1 MSAPL
6 LPKKKAA
13 AVIMQNT
20 PEANSTLRAFGI
32 SVLHPVPDPLLP
44 EETADHADMLACAAD
59 TETAFLAP
67 GQNALRQELESRG
80 FACRET
86 APLGK
91 SYPADVRL
99 NVAVTE
105 DLAVGNFRYA
115 DPHLTEH
122 LKKLGKRLLH
132 VRQGYAKCSLCF
144 VTNEAFITEDAGIH
158 AALLEAG
165 RDVLLIRAGGV
176 RLSRVHHGFFG
187 GATGLIA
194 PDRLAVSGDLQTLPD
209 GERVVRFLEK
219 YGVSPVSLRPGPVT
233 DVGGILTI
241 G

>member
-32 SVLHPVPDPLLP
+32 SVLHPAPDPCLP
-44 EETADHADMLACAAD
+44 EETADHADMLACFANDA
-59 TETAFLAP
+59 TAFLAP
-67 GQNALRQELESRG
+67 GQNALRGELERMG
-80 FACRET
+80 FDCRISE
-86 APLGK
+86 PLGTR
-91 SYPADVRL
+91 YPADVKL

-105 DLAVGNFRYA
+105 DLAVGNFRYV
-115 DPHLTEH
+115 DPALTEF
-122 LKKLGKRLLH
+122 LKKIGKRLLH

-165 RDVLLIRAGGV
+165 RDVLLIGAGGV

-194 PDRLAVSGDLQTLPD
+194 PDRLAVCGDLQTLPD

-219 YGVSPVSLRPGPVT
+219 YCVSPVSLRPGPVT